1 MLTVKRA
8 IADAMREAT
17 IAEVTIIEGQH
28 IHYSGPYDKLTAN
41 CDPSMI
47 VYRNALLKRE
57 IAGKS
62 LFNHRK
68 LFIFIKEE

>member
-1 MLTVKRA
+1 MITAKRA
-8 IADAMREAT
+8 ISDTMRCE
-17 IAEVTIIEGQH
+17 IIEEVTIIEGQRV
-28 IHYSGPYDKLTAN
+28 HYSGPYERLTTG
-41 CDPSMI
+41 CDPDMI

-57 IAGKS
+57 IAGKN